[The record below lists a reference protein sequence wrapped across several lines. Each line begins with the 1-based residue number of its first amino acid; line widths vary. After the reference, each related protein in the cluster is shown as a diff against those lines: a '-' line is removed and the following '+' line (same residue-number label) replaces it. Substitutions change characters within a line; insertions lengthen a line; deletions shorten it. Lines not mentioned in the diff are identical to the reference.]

1 MKLLEFFAYENDPFQ
16 NPRYDNEDDIT
27 VRSLDDT
34 RKTKL
39 PSIKPHDYLIH
50 SCNQEC
56 FYKKGVSSPW
66 FVLAFTATKWL
77 HQGQEYGDGAEQG
90 AELNLPIDS

>member
-1 MKLLEFFAYENDPFQ
+1 MKLLEFFAYDNDPFQ

-39 PSIKPHDYLIH
+39 TLKQINALRKSIESKAEEYDRDMERVNKMYAQPSEPA
-50 SCNQEC
+50 
-56 FYKKGVSSPW
+56 V
-66 FVLAFTATKWL
+66 
-77 HQGQEYGDGAEQG
+77 
-90 AELNLPIDS
+90 

>member
-1 MKLLEFFAYENDPFQ
+1 MEKLGVPRPVMCPNDPFQ

-39 PSIKPHDYLIH
+39 TLKQINALRKSIESKAEEYDRDMERVNKMYAQPSEPA
-50 SCNQEC
+50 
-56 FYKKGVSSPW
+56 V
-66 FVLAFTATKWL
+66 
-77 HQGQEYGDGAEQG
+77 
-90 AELNLPIDS
+90 

>member
-39 PSIKPHDYLIH
+39 TLKQINALRKSIEAKAEEYDRDMERVQKMYAQPSEPA
-50 SCNQEC
+50 
-56 FYKKGVSSPW
+56 V
-66 FVLAFTATKWL
+66 
-77 HQGQEYGDGAEQG
+77 
-90 AELNLPIDS
+90 

>member
-1 MKLLEFFAYENDPFQ
+1 MKLLEFFAYDNDPFQ

-39 PSIKPHDYLIH
+39 TLKQINALRKSIEAKAEEYERDMERVQKMYAQPSEPA
-50 SCNQEC
+50 
-56 FYKKGVSSPW
+56 V
-66 FVLAFTATKWL
+66 
-77 HQGQEYGDGAEQG
+77 
-90 AELNLPIDS
+90 

>member
-1 MKLLEFFAYENDPFQ
+1 MYKDRRTNYILPTYENDPFQ

-39 PSIKPHDYLIH
+39 TLKQINALRKSIESKAEEYDRDKERVKKMNAQPSEPA
-50 SCNQEC
+50 
-56 FYKKGVSSPW
+56 V
-66 FVLAFTATKWL
+66 
-77 HQGQEYGDGAEQG
+77 
-90 AELNLPIDS
+90 

>member
-39 PSIKPHDYLIH
+39 TLKT
-50 SCNQEC
+50 NKQ
-56 FYKKGVSSPW
+56 K
-66 FVLAFTATKWL
+66 
-77 HQGQEYGDGAEQG
+77 
-90 AELNLPIDS
+90 

>member
-39 PSIKPHDYLIH
+39 TLKQINALRKSIESKAEEYERDMERVNKMYAQPSEPA
-50 SCNQEC
+50 
-56 FYKKGVSSPW
+56 V
-66 FVLAFTATKWL
+66 
-77 HQGQEYGDGAEQG
+77 
-90 AELNLPIDS
+90 

>member
-27 VRSLDDT
+27 VKSLDDT

-39 PSIKPHDYLIH
+39 TLKQINALRKSIESKAEEYDRDMERVNKMYAQPSEPA
-50 SCNQEC
+50 
-56 FYKKGVSSPW
+56 V
-66 FVLAFTATKWL
+66 
-77 HQGQEYGDGAEQG
+77 
-90 AELNLPIDS
+90 

>member
-1 MKLLEFFAYENDPFQ
+1 MKLLEFFVYENDPFQ

-39 PSIKPHDYLIH
+39 TLKQINALRKSIESKAEEYDRDMERVNKMYAQPSEPA
-50 SCNQEC
+50 
-56 FYKKGVSSPW
+56 V
-66 FVLAFTATKWL
+66 
-77 HQGQEYGDGAEQG
+77 
-90 AELNLPIDS
+90 

>member
-1 MKLLEFFAYENDPFQ
+1 MKLLEFFAYDNDPFQ

-39 PSIKPHDYLIH
+39 TLKQINALRKSIEAKAEEYDRDMERVTKMYAQPSEPA
-50 SCNQEC
+50 
-56 FYKKGVSSPW
+56 V
-66 FVLAFTATKWL
+66 
-77 HQGQEYGDGAEQG
+77 
-90 AELNLPIDS
+90 

>member
-1 MKLLEFFAYENDPFQ
+1 MKLLEFFAYENNPFQ

-39 PSIKPHDYLIH
+39 TLKQINALRKSIESKAEEYDRDMERVNKMYAQPSEPA
-50 SCNQEC
+50 
-56 FYKKGVSSPW
+56 V
-66 FVLAFTATKWL
+66 
-77 HQGQEYGDGAEQG
+77 
-90 AELNLPIDS
+90 

>member
-39 PSIKPHDYLIH
+39 TLKQINALRESIESKAEEYDRDMERVNKMYAQPSEPA
-50 SCNQEC
+50 
-56 FYKKGVSSPW
+56 V
-66 FVLAFTATKWL
+66 
-77 HQGQEYGDGAEQG
+77 
-90 AELNLPIDS
+90 

>member
-39 PSIKPHDYLIH
+39 TLKQINALRKSIESKAEEYDRDMERVNKMYAQPSEPA
-50 SCNQEC
+50 
-56 FYKKGVSSPW
+56 V
-66 FVLAFTATKWL
+66 
-77 HQGQEYGDGAEQG
+77 
-90 AELNLPIDS
+90 